1 VQNLTD
7 SAVVSALAP
16 TKVVILGAG
25 RGGTALLDLLHQISS
40 IKIIGIAD
48 RDRRAPGLQRARDLR
63 IPVSDRAEEL
73 IAKHDVNLIMD
84 VTGDP
89 QMEHVIRLHRHPETD
104 VLSGTASRVLWE
116 LVRHEA
122 RLQAELFHAEKMA
135 GIGNFAA
142 GIAHD
147 VNNPLQLILG
157 LAENLAEER
166 DLRTIHE
173 QAKDIIEAV
182 KRTSAICRDLT
193 QYARKSAV
201 NGDSQVNLNV
211 RLDEALKIARYA
223 ASFHDITVVKR
234 YDGVAVA
241 TGNPDELLHVFVNL
255 ITNAVHAMDRGGG
268 TLTLTT
274 EAMDGTVRVRIA
286 DTGCGM
292 SSEVAG
298 HIFEPFFTTKGPGK
312 GTGLGLYN
320 VKTIVNKMLGT
331 ITVDSREG
339 KGTAISIDFPPPREV
354 PP

>member
-1 VQNLTD
+1 MHNLTD

-25 RGGTALLDLLHQISS
+25 RGGTALLDLLHQISA
-40 IKIIGIAD
+40 IEILGIAD

-63 IPVSDRAEEL
+63 IPVTDRAEDL

-89 QMEHVIRLHRHPETD
+89 HMEHVIRLHRHPETD

-135 GIGNFAA
+135 GVGNFAA

-147 VNNPLQLILG
+147 INNPLQLILG

-193 QYARKSAV
+193 QYARKSSV
-201 NGDSQVNLNV
+201 NGDSQVNLNL

-234 YDGVAVA
+234 YGTGAVT

-274 EAMDGTVRVRIA
+274 EAAGDAIRASIA

-298 HIFEPFFTTKGPGK
+298 RIFEPFFTTKGPGK

-320 VKTIVNKMLGT
+320 VKTIVNRMLGT
-331 ITVDSREG
+331 ITVDSHEG
-339 KGTAISIDFPPPREV
+339 TGTTITLSFPPPRGV